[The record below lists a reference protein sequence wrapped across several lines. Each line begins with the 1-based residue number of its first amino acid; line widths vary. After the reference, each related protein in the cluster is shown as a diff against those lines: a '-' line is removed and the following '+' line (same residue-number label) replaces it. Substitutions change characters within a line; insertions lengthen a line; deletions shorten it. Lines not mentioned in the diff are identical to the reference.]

1 MSNPNEERNKDAL
14 IAHIQALDT
23 IIRNR
28 NNEIAMLRRDGET
41 PIPMTEIVQKKI
53 DNAYKKGWK
62 AAYKAI
68 SREFNNQVSAQRS
81 ALYNMAEPPQEP
93 VKS

>member
-1 MSNPNEERNKDAL
+1 MSNEERNKDAL

-28 NNEIAMLRRDGET
+28 NNTIAMLRKEGET
-41 PIPMTEIVQKKI
+41 EIPLTEVMEKKI
-53 DNAYKKGWK
+53 AAAYKKGWK

-68 SREFNNQVSAQRS
+68 REELRAQENARFSAIFD
-81 ALYNMAEPPQEP
+81 LAEPP
-93 VKS
+93 VKE

>member
-28 NNEIAMLRRDGET
+28 NNEIAMLRQQGET
-41 PIPMTEIVQKKI
+41 PIPLTEVMEKKI
-53 DNAYKKGWK
+53 AAAYKKGWK

-68 SREFNNQVSAQRS
+68 RKELDDRSRS
-81 ALYNMAEPPQEP
+81 LYYLSEPPTDA
-93 VKS
+93 

>member
-1 MSNPNEERNKDAL
+1 MQDQNRDAL

-28 NNEIAMLRRDGET
+28 NHEIAMLRRDGEE
-41 PIPMTEIVQKKI
+41 PIPMTEIVEKKI
-53 DNAYKKGWK
+53 ANAYKKGWK

-68 SREFNNQVSAQRS
+68 QKELGNQWTAQRS
-81 ALYNMAEPPQEP
+81 AMYELSEPP
-93 VKS
+93 KAD

>member
-1 MSNPNEERNKDAL
+1 MTNPNEQNNKDAL

-28 NNEIAMLRRDGET
+28 NNEIAMLRREGET
-41 PIPMTEIVQKKI
+41 PIPMTEIVEKKI
-53 DNAYKKGWK
+53 ATAYKKGWK

-68 SREFNNQVSAQRS
+68 SKELNDINSYRQR
-81 ALYNMAEPPQEP
+81 ALYEISEPPQED
-93 VKS
+93 

>member
-1 MSNPNEERNKDAL
+1 MNNEERNKDAL

-41 PIPMTEIVQKKI
+41 PIPMTEIVEKKI
-53 DNAYKKGWK
+53 ANAYKKGWK
-62 AAYKAI
+62 AAYKEI
-68 SREFNNQVSAQRS
+68 SKHLNSYYDYERRSIREF
-81 ALYNMAEPPQEP
+81 AEPPVEGE
-93 VKS
+93 K